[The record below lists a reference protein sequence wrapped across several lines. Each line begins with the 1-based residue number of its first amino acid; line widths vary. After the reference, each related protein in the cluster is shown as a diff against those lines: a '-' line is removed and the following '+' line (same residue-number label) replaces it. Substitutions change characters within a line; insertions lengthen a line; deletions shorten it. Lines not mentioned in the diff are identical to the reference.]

1 MTTRL
6 SISTLAGRS
15 RTVVAVGMDREASMF
30 VATALAM
37 PLRTVA
43 FSCFSSAVVAVVV
56 SAGSEGTAW
65 AAGVFLGLGPVLTE
79 VSLGCAPRAGAVAA
93 FGSVTLAEAFGSVLV
108 AAFGSV
114 LVAAFGSAVVEAFGS
129 AVVEAFGSAVVAA
142 FGSVSAA
149 GALASRRAKICA
161 HCRSTEPESS
171 RYFR

>member
-43 FSCFSSAVVAVVV
+43 FSCFSSAVVAVV

-93 FGSVTLAEAFGSVLV
+93 FGSVTLAEAFGSAR
-108 AAFGSV
+108 AAVFGSV
-114 LVAAFGSAVVEAFGS
+114 LAAAFGSAS
-129 AVVEAFGSAVVAA
+129 AA
-142 FGSVSAA
+142 AA

>member
-43 FSCFSSAVVAVVV
+43 FSCFSSAVVAVV

-93 FGSVTLAEAFGSVLV
+93 FGSVTLAEAFGSVWA

-114 LVAAFGSAVVEAFGS
+114 WAPAFGSAS
-129 AVVEAFGSAVVAA
+129 
-142 FGSVSAA
+142 A

>member
-43 FSCFSSAVVAVVV
+43 FSCFSSAVVAVV

-79 VSLGCAPRAGAVAA
+79 VSLGCAPRAGAAAA
-93 FGSVTLAEAFGSVLV
+93 FGSVTLAEAFGSVL
-108 AAFGSV
+108 
-114 LVAAFGSAVVEAFGS
+114 
-129 AVVEAFGSAVVAA
+129 VAA